1 MARPRDRTIVTR
13 LADAGE
19 EAIQRLGGAPGA
31 DRLLGAVN
39 SLREGM
45 DDMQKRMRAIATIE
59 KQLATIER
67 RLDKLEGKTTSSRSR
82 STSRK
87 TSSSSRKKTT

>member
-1 MARPRDRTIVTR
+1 MARPRERTIVTR

-39 SLREGM
+39 SLRERM
-45 DDMQKRMRAIATIE
+45 DDMQKGMRTIATIE

-67 RLDKLEGKTTSSRSR
+67 RLDRLEGKSAATRSR

-87 TSSSSRKKTT
+87 TSSRPRKKTS